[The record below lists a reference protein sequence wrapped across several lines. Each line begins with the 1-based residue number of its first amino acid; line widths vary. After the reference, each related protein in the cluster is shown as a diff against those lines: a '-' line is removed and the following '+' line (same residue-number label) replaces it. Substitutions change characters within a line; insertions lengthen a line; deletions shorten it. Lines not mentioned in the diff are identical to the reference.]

1 MAVRSARLVSERV
14 VGGTD
19 VEVYEAE
26 PDRTVILK
34 DIRAYNDSGGSVRS
48 LVYVLSG
55 PALVLIFDQDLL
67 SGRQA
72 GADRWVVLEPGDK
85 IRCASLS
92 GSTIFWISGTEL
104 AGVAP

>member
-1 MAVRSARLVSERV
+1 MAVRSARLVSVRV

-48 LVYVLSG
+48 LVYVLS
-55 PALVLIFDQDLL
+55 
-67 SGRQA
+67 
-72 GADRWVVLEPGDK
+72 
-85 IRCASLS
+85 
-92 GSTIFWISGTEL
+92 
-104 AGVAP
+104 